1 MYIFQKRGNY
11 DQLSK
16 ELEEIELGLRGSS
29 RARGDRVEIEEIEN
43 IVVLHRVQQISFFVF
58 KLTRQRSR

>member
-1 MYIFQKRGNY
+1 MYIFKKRGNY

-16 ELEEIELGLRGSS
+16 ELEAIELSLRGSS
-29 RARGDRVEIEEIEN
+29 GARGDRVEIEEIEN